1 MTFWADMQACRNRIE
16 ASSTTSLSLKVNIE
30 GKIKKAEDV
39 KAPGMV
45 VV

>member
-30 GKIKKAEDV
+30 GKIKNLKTLKLQEWL
-39 KAPGMV
+39 
-45 VV
+45 